1 MKIKFDKKEKQ
12 IQVANMNDY
21 IEDNINKL
29 EYDCFTGTYWL
40 QDEEWEEPREFT
52 ADELITEGIYLNE
65 YCERI

>member
-1 MKIKFDKKEKQ
+1 MELHSVENCEDITFWNRLV
-12 IQVANMNDY
+12 ISL
-21 IEDNINKL
+21 DNINKL

-65 YCERI
+65 YCQRI